1 MLTAHALLV
10 IVLTAVIA
18 TSAVTALTL
27 LVLRL
32 LPRGRIA
39 TRASIVLAGAL
50 LSVVASTIAVAV
62 EMYIDDHDLAILGW
76 VIGTSALLS
85 MLATWIVTGRTI
97 TTAVNDL
104 VGAARRVGDGAVIDP
119 THSWSP
125 EFDAVSAELAE
136 TSQRLAEA
144 RAQVAELD
152 AARRQFFAWISHDLR
167 TPLAGLRAM
176 AEALE
181 AGTAPDPD
189 AYIRTIRSK
198 VDTVNQMVGD
208 LFELSKLQTGT
219 LQIHPE
225 PVVLLDLVSD
235 AVADAQTLAAARGIT
250 IAQDG
255 IAGHLIWVDPRE
267 LTRAIGNLLTNSLG
281 HAPDDS
287 TILIR
292 ADAVHDGQLVVSVID
307 QGSGVTAENLG
318 RMFDVGWRADD
329 NRAPT
334 GAGLGLAI
342 VRGIVEAH
350 GGSVAARHTDDGFS
364 LELMLPTR
372 DDQSTASRPT
382 TETRSAAS
390 KTVRQ

>member
-1 MLTAHALLV
+1 MLTGHALLV
-10 IVLTAVIA
+10 IVLTAIIA

-32 LPRGRIA
+32 LPRSRIA
-39 TRASIVLAGAL
+39 TRAAIVLAGAL

-62 EMYIDDHDLAILGW
+62 EMYLADHDLAILGW
-76 VIGTSALLS
+76 VIGTSAVLS
-85 MLATWIVTGRTI
+85 MLATWIVTGRTV
-97 TTAVNDL
+97 TASVNEL
-104 VGAARRVGDGAVIDP
+104 VGAARRVGDGAVIDA
-119 THSWSP
+119 TRSWSP
-125 EFDAVSAELAE
+125 EVDAVSAELAD

-144 RAQVAELD
+144 RTQVAELD

-181 AGTAPDPD
+181 AGTAPDPG

-208 LFELSKLQTGT
+208 LFELSKLQSGAF
-219 LQIHPE
+219 QIHPE

-235 AVADAQTLAAARGIT
+235 AVADAQTLAATRGIT

-281 HAPDDS
+281 HAPDGS

-292 ADAVHDGQLVVSVID
+292 ADATQDGQLVLSVID
-307 QGSGVTAENLG
+307 QGPGVTAENLG
-318 RMFDVGWRADD
+318 RMFDVGWRADTARSND
-329 NRAPT
+329 AADGRTPT

-342 VRGIVEAH
+342 VRGIAEAH
-350 GGSVAARHTDDGFS
+350 GGSVSARHTDDGFS
-364 LELMLPTR
+364 LVMTLPTK
-372 DDQSTASRPT
+372 DGLN
-382 TETRSAAS
+382 
-390 KTVRQ
+390 V